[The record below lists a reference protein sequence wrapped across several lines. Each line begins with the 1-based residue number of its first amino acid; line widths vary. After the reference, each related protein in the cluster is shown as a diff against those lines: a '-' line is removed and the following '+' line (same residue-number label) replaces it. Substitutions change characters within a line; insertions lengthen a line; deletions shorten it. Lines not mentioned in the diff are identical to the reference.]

1 MRFQPRIR
9 FEAGSA
15 HRIMTPEETV
25 RRIQPYMRG
34 IGVTRIADTT
44 GLDTLGMHI
53 FSAIRPTDADLDGI
67 SVYNGKGLTKAE
79 SKAGAMMEAIERY
92 RAETWL
98 GRTYRGTYQ
107 EIRDRHPDV
116 RVMDPAA
123 MRLQQRKPL
132 PPDLLLDWVDAWDLL
147 NDGPALVAANFV
159 LCPFRGLARGMWES
173 SSNGLASGNC
183 IEEAVCHALAE
194 LIERDAYTIAMVRAE
209 MVPNF
214 DQLLESVLDGG
225 AEARAETDGT
235 SYPRIDLATLPPRV
249 RRLAQM
255 AEKSGVR
262 VMLRSLTSDLG
273 IPAMMCFLRS
283 PDPDGT
289 EFKAGGF
296 GCDPNPEIAAIRAIT
311 EGAQSR
317 NVRIQ
322 GVREDAHA
330 VKGPRDISEQALWRD
345 DYAGTVS
352 FRQLPTYRHD
362 DIIDDLNLMLERLK
376 SVGVREAYAVDLTD
390 PDIPASVARVI
401 VPEMESW
408 FLTDFTAETCRLGWR
423 AARYLGPGAAR
434 LDPAYAGGA

>member
-1 MRFQPRIR
+1 MRFQPQIR
-9 FEAGSA
+9 FESGSA
-15 HRIMTPEETV
+15 HRIMTPEETA
-25 RRIQPYMRG
+25 RRIRPYMRS

-98 GRTYRGTYQ
+98 GRTYHGTYK
-107 EIRDRHPDV
+107 EIRDLYPDV

-132 PPDLLLDWVDAWDLL
+132 PADLSLDWVDAWDLL
-147 NDGPALVAANFV
+147 NDGPAMVAANFV
-159 LCPFRGLARGMWES
+159 LCPFRGPGRGIWES

-194 LIERDAYTIAMVRAE
+194 LIERDAYTIAMVRAQ

-214 DQLLESVLDGG
+214 DELLELVLDGHD
-225 AEARAETDGT
+225 ESRSEEDGT
-235 SYPRIDLATLPPRV
+235 FFPRIDLTTLPPRV
-249 RRLAQM
+249 RKLAQM
-255 AEKSGVR
+255 AEKSGAR
-262 VMLRSLTSDLG
+262 VMLRVLTSDLG

-283 PDPDGT
+283 PEADGT
-289 EFKAGGF
+289 EFQAGGF

-311 EGAQSR
+311 EAAQSR

-322 GVREDAHA
+322 GVREDAKS
-330 VKGPRDISEQALWRD
+330 VKGPRDISEQVLWRS
-345 DYAGTVS
+345 DYARTIS
-352 FRQLPTYRHD
+352 FQQVPAYRND
-362 DIIDDLNLMLERLK
+362 DILDDLSLMLGRLK
-376 SVGVREAYAVDLTD
+376 AARVREAYAVDLTD

-423 AARYLGPGAAR
+423 AARYLGPGGAR
-434 LDPAYAGGA
+434 LDPAYAGEA